1 MTWGA
6 QRLFIALCAAQGIVL
21 AAVANAQEAGSRA
34 GLHVLIDQHAKANG
48 VPADLVHKVVR
59 GESNYNPRAYSRGN
73 IGLMQIRYGT
83 ARALGYAG
91 PANGLLDANTNLTYA
106 VRYLAGAYRA
116 AGGNP
121 ARTIGFYRR
130 GYYVKLRDRRRGQP
144 ATEMASTAPLL
155 VQPVAQPAPAP
166 SLLQRLLQ
174 PAAQPVAAMP
184 AQPAAQPV
192 AAVPAQPAA
201 QTVEAVPPRAGPM
214 LAAARK
220 TQPAPKPAAAPA
232 ALATAQRAN

>member
-1 MTWGA
+1 MTRGA
-6 QRLFIALCAAQGIVL
+6 QRLFIALCAAQGIAL

-59 GESNYNPRAYSRGN
+59 SESNYNPRAYSRGN

-130 GYYVKLRDRRRGQP
+130 GYYVKLRDRPRGQP

-166 SLLQRLLQ
+166 SLLQRLL
-174 PAAQPVAAMP
+174 
-184 AQPAAQPV
+184 
-192 AAVPAQPAA
+192 
-201 QTVEAVPPRAGPM
+201 
-214 LAAARK
+214 
-220 TQPAPKPAAAPA
+220 
-232 ALATAQRAN
+232 